1 MITKVFCY
9 SDDVA
14 KRKCGVKSSKNYTF
28 LFILFLILSILSI
41 FIFIAIFKTMFGMVI
56 FWLFFII
63 AIYFEVKII
72 LEMNDKM
79 SALAID
85 ENGSIYQTVVI
96 DRGSELGLLGLSVGN
111 ILKEVTDSDLAN
123 GASSLIGGF
132 LMVKQMN
139 KAAKVMSVPNNVVS
153 IINNADKLTGVITNK
168 ITRIY
173 SIKNEKK
180 KMVITCDY
188 EIYKKNKVKLKKKL
202 VIKKKYN
209 NIEEIEKVLGIKEI

>member
-14 KRKCGVKSSKNYTF
+14 RRKCDVKSSKNYTF

-41 FIFIAIFKTMFGMVI
+41 FIFVIIFNIVVAMII
-56 FWLFFII
+56 FWLLLII
-63 AIYFEVKII
+63 AIYFEAKII

-85 ENGSIYQTVVI
+85 ENGSIYKTTVI
-96 DRGSELGLLGLSVGN
+96 DKGAELGLLGLSIGN
-111 ILKEVTDSDLAN
+111 ILKEATDSNLAY
-123 GASSLIGGF
+123 GTSSLLGSF
-132 LMVKQMN
+132 LMIKQMN
-139 KAAKVMSVPNNVVS
+139 KAIKVMSVPNNVAS
-153 IINNADKLTGVITNK
+153 MINNADKLTGVITNK

-173 SIKNEKK
+173 NIKNEKK
-180 KMVITCDY
+180 KIVITCDY